1 MPWTCSE
8 CGKEFRNPNQE
19 HSCARVPLDEHL
31 KNKPAVIRM
40 IYDRLIM
47 EVQRFGPYTLNPVK
61 SSIQVKAGATFL
73 SIKPK
78 KERLDI
84 EFSLP
89 REVDKPPITKSFRV
103 SGNRVMTCAS
113 LDNVMQVNEQLV
125 DWLKESYELIRAA
138 N

>member
-1 MPWTCSE
+1 MPWTCPE
-8 CGKEFRNPNQE
+8 CGKEFKNPNQE
-19 HSCARVPLDEHL
+19 HSCVRVPLDEHL

-40 IYDRLIM
+40 IHDRLIM

-78 KERLDI
+78 KDRVDL
-84 EFSLP
+84 EFFLS
-89 REVDKPPITKSFRV
+89 REVDQPPITKSFRV
-103 SGNRVMTCAS
+103 SGNSVMTCAS
-113 LDNVMQVNEQLV
+113 LDNVMHVNETLV
-125 DWLKESYELIRAA
+125 GWLKESYELIRAA